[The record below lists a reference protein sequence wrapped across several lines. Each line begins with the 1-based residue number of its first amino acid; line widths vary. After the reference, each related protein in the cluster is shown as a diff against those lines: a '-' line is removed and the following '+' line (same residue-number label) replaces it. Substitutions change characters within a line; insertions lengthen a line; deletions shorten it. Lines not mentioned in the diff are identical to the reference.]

1 MKLRV
6 ISAVEYDATQ
16 MRLMKAKWRTIDT
29 SKTAVNA
36 GTRPE
41 ETPEE
46 VVDINEVVSAIKAGE
61 KVTTIFFVE
70 SNTLKGPLVELAM
83 YGHGNESIVIP
94 NPDIYQD
101 KRIRNLPRLNSH

>member
-16 MRLMKAKWRTIDT
+16 MRLMKARWRTIDT
-29 SKTAVNA
+29 AKAAEKSGIAEDI
-36 GTRPE
+36 PE
-41 ETPEE
+41 EIVDIKE
-46 VVDINEVVSAIKAGE
+46 VVNAIKAGE

-83 YGHGNESIVIP
+83 YGHGNESIVIS
-94 NPDIYQD
+94 NPEIYQD
-101 KRIRNLPRLNSH
+101 KRIRNLPRLDSH